1 VINSADRRIRDET
14 AIHAG
19 GLAANEKAAG
29 IHALRPPGTKLI
41 RLMKSSIRQPRFP
54 KAYPTF
60 DAFGVETAVPSK
72 GTS

>member
-1 VINSADRRIRDET
+1 VVNSADRRIRDET

-19 GLAANEKAAG
+19 SLQNEKAAG
-29 IHALRPPGTKLI
+29 IRALRPPGTKLV

-60 DAFGVETAVPSK
+60 DAFGFKTDVPSK